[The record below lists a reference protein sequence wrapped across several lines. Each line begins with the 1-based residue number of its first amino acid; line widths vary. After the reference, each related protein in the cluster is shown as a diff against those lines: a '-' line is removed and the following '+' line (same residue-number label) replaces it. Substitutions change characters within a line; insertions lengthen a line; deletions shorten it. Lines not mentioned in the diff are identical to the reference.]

1 MKKSLL
7 FSLLLIL
14 LWQIPLA
21 FAADTPDNAAKI
33 DKLMSQ
39 YADCCSFTGTV
50 LVSEHDKVIFKKG
63 YGLANREWNIPNT
76 PDVKFRLG
84 SITKQFTSMLI
95 MQQVAK
101 GAIKLDGHLSDYLPY
116 YRQDTGSKVT
126 ISQLLS
132 HTSGIP
138 SYTDDPKF
146 FSDVSRNYY
155 AVEDFVK
162 KFCSGDLQFE
172 PGTKFHYDNSGFFLL
187 GAILE
192 HVTGKTYEAL
202 LQENIFVPLGM
213 KDSGY
218 DHYADI
224 LPKRAYGYQQQ
235 LTGVENAPYL
245 DMALPYA
252 AGSLYSTVEDLY
264 KWDQALY
271 TDKLIPNDLKQKLFT
286 PNLENYGYGWD
297 IRAIP
302 AGEPGAGQT
311 VISHGGGINGFN
323 TLELR
328 FIGDHDLIVIFNNT
342 PGAGLGEMA
351 KGIRAILYGQE
362 PTAPKRVLFYELGN
376 TVLTRGADAAVTR
389 YHELKRTHPNDYDF
403 DESALNQL
411 GYMLLQKGRNAD
423 AIAIFN
429 LNVEEFPKSGN
440 VYDSLA
446 EAYAKD
452 GQKQKAIAN
461 YRKSLELDPKNQGAA
476 DKIKELEQK

>member
-1 MKKSLL
+1 MKKMLL
-7 FSLLLIL
+7 RVLLVIL
-14 LWQIPLA
+14 LGQISLA
-21 FAADTPDNAAKI
+21 YAGDTSGNAAKI
-33 DKLMSQ
+33 DKLIQQ

-50 LVSEHDKVIFKKG
+50 LVSDHDKIIFKNG

-101 GAIKLDGHLSDYLPY
+101 GSIKLDAHLSDYLPY

-146 FSDVSRNYY
+146 FPDNSRNYY
-155 AVEDFVK
+155 AVDDFVK
-162 KFCSGDLQFE
+162 KFCSGDLQFA
-172 PGTKFHYDNSGFFLL
+172 PGTKFHYDNSGFFIL

-202 LQENIFVPLGM
+202 LQENILVPLGM

-218 DHYADI
+218 DHYANI
-224 LPKRAYGYQQQ
+224 LSKRASGYQQE
-235 LTGVENAPYL
+235 LAGVVNAPYL

-297 IRAIP
+297 IRTIP
-302 AGEPGAGQT
+302 ANEPGAGQT
-311 VISHGGGINGFN
+311 LISHGGGINGFN
-323 TLELR
+323 TLEERLV
-328 FIGDHDLIVIFNNT
+328 GDHDLIVIFNNT
-342 PGAGLGEMA
+342 PGANLGEMSV
-351 KGIRAILYGQE
+351 GIRAILYGQQ
-362 PTAPKRVLFYELGN
+362 PATPKRSLVRDLGETLIN
-376 TVLTRGADAAVTR
+376 HGVEAAITQYR
-389 YHELKRTHPNDYDF
+389 ELKSAKPDTYNF
-403 DESALNQL
+403 DEGALNQL
-411 GYMLLQKGRNAD
+411 GYMLLEKDRKSD
-423 AIAIFN
+423 AIAIFK
-429 LNVEEFPKSGN
+429 LNVEEYPKSGN
-440 VYDSLA
+440 ACDSLA

-452 GQKQKAIAN
+452 GQKQQAIVY
-461 YRKSLELDPKNQGAA
+461 YRKSFELDPKNQNAA
-476 DKIKELEQK
+476 DKKKELEQK

>member
-1 MKKSLL
+1 MNKLIL
-7 FSLLLIL
+7 RVLLLTL
-14 LWQIPLA
+14 LWQISSA
-21 FAADTPDNAAKI
+21 YAADTPDKAAKI
-33 DKLMSQ
+33 DGLMLQ
-39 YADCCSFTGTV
+39 YADCCLFTGTV
-50 LVSEHDKVIFKKG
+50 LVSDHDKVIFKKG

-101 GAIKLDGHLSDYLPY
+101 GSIKLDGHLSDYLPY
-116 YRQDTGSKVT
+116 YRKDTGSKVT

-138 SYTDDPKF
+138 SYTDYPKF
-146 FSDVSRNYY
+146 FPDVSRNYY
-155 AVEDFVK
+155 AVVDFVK

-172 PGTKFHYDNSGFFLL
+172 PGTKFYYDNSGFFIL

-202 LQENIFVPLGM
+202 LKENILVPLGM

-218 DHYADI
+218 DHYSDI
-224 LPKRAYGYQQQ
+224 LPKRASGYEQE
-235 LTGVENAPYL
+235 LAGVVNAQYL

-271 TDKLIPNDLKQKLFT
+271 TDRLVSNDLKQKLFS

-297 IRAIP
+297 VRALP
-302 AGEPGAGQT
+302 AGEPGGGQT
-311 VISHGGGINGFN
+311 MISHGGGINGFN
-323 TLELR
+323 TLEQRLV
-328 FIGDHDLIVIFNNT
+328 GDHDLIVIFNNN
-342 PGAGLGEMA
+342 PGANLGEMA

-362 PTAPKRVLFYELGN
+362 PAKPKRPLVRDLGE
-376 TVLTRGADAAVTR
+376 TVVSRGADAAVAQYR
-389 YHELKRTHPNDYDF
+389 ELKRTNPNGYNF
-403 DESALNQL
+403 AEGSLNRL
-411 GYMLLQKGRNAD
+411 GYMLLEKGRNAD
-423 AIAIFN
+423 AIAILK
-429 LNVEEFPKSGN
+429 LNVEEYPKSGN

-446 EAYAKD
+446 DAYAKD
-452 GQKQKAIAN
+452 GQEQQAIAS
-461 YRKSLELDPKNQGAA
+461 YRKSIELDPKNQNAA
-476 DKIKELEQK
+476 DRLKELEQK